1 MTSREVTACAIL
13 HHNRNGSS
21 GRRRPKL
28 PSFPFRTDFASFHHV
43 SPLSAVD
50 PPPRCIMFQFK
61 PSDIQ
66 IHNVP
71 EPWTTTTRI
80 ADPNRGAQAQARQ
93 GKQIWVISATL
104 GSAASSIT
112 YGAQKACGM
121 TTATTATTTTTKGTT
136 ECRRAR
142 EQTLGQQDRLAKL
155 MPQAVARYLEDH
167 RTEQA
172 QMPVP
177 CWEE

>member
-1 MTSREVTACAIL
+1 M
-13 HHNRNGSS
+13 G
-21 GRRRPKL
+21 
-28 PSFPFRTDFASFHHV
+28 
-43 SPLSAVD
+43 
-50 PPPRCIMFQFK
+50 
-61 PSDIQ
+61 
-66 IHNVP
+66 
-71 EPWTTTTRI
+71 TTTRI

-93 GKQIWVISATL
+93 GRQEWAISATL

-121 TTATTATTTTTKGTT
+121 TTATTATTTTTKGTA

-142 EQTLGQQDRLAKL
+142 EQTFGQQDRLAKL
-155 MPQAVARYLEDH
+155 MPRAVANYLEDH

>member
-1 MTSREVTACAIL
+1 MGTA
-13 HHNRNGSS
+13 
-21 GRRRPKL
+21 
-28 PSFPFRTDFASFHHV
+28 
-43 SPLSAVD
+43 
-50 PPPRCIMFQFK
+50 
-61 PSDIQ
+61 
-66 IHNVP
+66 
-71 EPWTTTTRI
+71 TRI
-80 ADPNRGAQAQARQ
+80 ADPKRGVQAQARQ
-93 GKQIWVISATL
+93 RKQGWVTSATL
-104 GSAASSIT
+104 GSAASST
-112 YGAQKACGM
+112 KCGAQKACAM
-121 TTATTATTTTTKGTT
+121 TTTAITTITRTTTTKGTT

>member
-1 MTSREVTACAIL
+1 MARAAGVAQSCHR
-13 HHNRNGSS
+13 
-21 GRRRPKL
+21 
-28 PSFPFRTDFASFHHV
+28 FRFGQISPHFTTFHH
-43 SPLSAVD
+43 SLQLTHPLVAS
-50 PPPRCIMFQFK
+50 CFN
-61 PSDIQ
+61 PSGIQ
-66 IHNVP
+66 IVNVP
-71 EPWTTTTRI
+71 EPWSTTTRI
-80 ADPNRGAQAQARQ
+80 ADPKRGAQAQARQ

-104 GSAASSIT
+104 GSAASST
-112 YGAQKACGM
+112 KCGAQKVCVM
-121 TTATTATTTTTKGTT
+121 TSVVATTAITTTTTTKGTT

-155 MPQAVARYLEDH
+155 MPRAVARHLEDH

>member
-1 MTSREVTACAIL
+1 MTSREVRACAIL
-13 HHNRNGSS
+13 RQNRNGSS
-21 GRRRPKL
+21 GRRRPT
-28 PSFPFRTDFASFHHV
+28 SCHRFRFGQISPHFTTFHH
-43 SPLSAVD
+43 SLQLTHPLVAS
-50 PPPRCIMFQFK
+50 CFN
-61 PSDIQ
+61 PSGIQ

-71 EPWTTTTRI
+71 EPWSTTTRI
-80 ADPNRGAQAQARQ
+80 ADPKRGAQAKARQ
-93 GKQIWVISATL
+93 GKEGWAISATL

-155 MPQAVARYLEDH
+155 MPRAVANYLEDH

-172 QMPVP
+172 QTPVP